1 MCVCVTVSRVLM
13 YVTMEVSQWK
23 KCGANQESG
32 NIFWLLLHMQVEER
46 ESVCVGEKR

>member
-1 MCVCVTVSRVLM
+1 M